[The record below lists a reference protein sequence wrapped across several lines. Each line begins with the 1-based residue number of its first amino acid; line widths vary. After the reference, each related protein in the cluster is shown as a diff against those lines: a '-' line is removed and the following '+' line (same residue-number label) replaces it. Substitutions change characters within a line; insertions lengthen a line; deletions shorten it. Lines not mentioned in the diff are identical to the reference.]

1 MRIPSESVSIRQ
13 VLFLYGG
20 APASYFD
27 WARFSFHVPNNGNGL
42 WPLRTG
48 VMIKIAAISP
58 PRSCIR
64 MEDSTRLAASFFV
77 RSNNVLLS
85 LIVSSLVVG
94 VSLITG
100 LAIYM
105 LNKFNS
111 KV

>member
-1 MRIPSESVSIRQ
+1 
-13 VLFLYGG
+13 
-20 APASYFD
+20 
-27 WARFSFHVPNNGNGL
+27 
-42 WPLRTG
+42 
-48 VMIKIAAISP
+48 
-58 PRSCIR
+58 